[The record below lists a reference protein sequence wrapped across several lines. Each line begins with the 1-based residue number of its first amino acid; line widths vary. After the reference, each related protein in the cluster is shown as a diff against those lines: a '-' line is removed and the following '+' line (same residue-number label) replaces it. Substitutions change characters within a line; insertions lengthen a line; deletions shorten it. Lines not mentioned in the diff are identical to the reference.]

1 MPLPAMFAE
10 FISSKLIVSAN
21 ASIKRADIRD
31 VWTRSTH
38 GSAGILKLYRHM
50 ETTGMTLTKTHLV
63 GYTFAP
69 VAAPIAAPIAAPVAA
84 PIAIDPYKQMKI
96 DLLNKQ
102 LEEAAKKRAEDLA
115 IAEKHLEA
123 ENKKIDMMSKK
134 MEIDEKIELEK
145 LSIKRAEIKA
155 KHESDMAKIKI
166 MEQKRRD
173 YVEQQEKNRAHSSIE
188 NNKNRLLSCFQ
199 NFNKNLD
206 FSVYGNAGMKYI
218 TGESVKRT
226 ISAQMVA
233 HTMIDTKHDSTLG
246 KIINEK
252 VNELVQE
259 LPVVSESGSSVDK
272 ELVEASS
279 YMNIVSEVITTAEE
293 LKLIDEHT
301 YEWKDT
307 VEERV
312 ALVLDNGKRH
322 TGDMTT
328 LSYKDSMI
336 AIQTSDA
343 KPKDKKLYLK
353 ARNDAVYDKKA
364 NDLSVACYVCSAKTL
379 LSDAS
384 VHRCHNVP
392 KSAGGSWEQNNI
404 YIACSNC
411 NQSMGDASTIEEFVC
426 TKYECRLDTISLEFT
441 SKRVME
447 EANNVSVDTP
457 EEDTI

>member
-301 YEWKDT
+301 HEWKDT